1 MEKSLLILTVSRRGS
16 TLSDHNSGA
25 GIMGVEFIGYIGTRL
40 QSEIIAAQS
49 AVLDP
54 AHVEQA
60 ARIHEEGGFDRAL
73 VAFHSTSPESILVA
87 AHAASVTRR
96 LGLLIAHRPGFTAP
110 TLAARQFATLD
121 VFTGGRV
128 ALHVITGG
136 SDQELRQDGSFI
148 SKDERYART
157 DEYLDVV
164 RREWT
169 SAEPFDHHGT
179 HYHVEQ
185 AFSAVKSP
193 QHPHIP
199 VYFGGASEAAIR
211 VAGKHADVY
220 ALWGESYAQVAEL
233 VGRVRAEAAR
243 HRRTI
248 RFSLSLRPI
257 LADTETKAWARAEEI
272 LQRARGLAERN
283 NSFRK
288 APPENAG
295 SQRLLAAAAQGDRLD
310 KRLWTGIAG
319 LLGAQ
324 GSSTALVGTPEQ
336 VADAMLDYHDLGIT
350 TFLVRGFDPLED
362 AIAYGRDLLP
372 LTRQLIARRR
382 PDAA

>member
-1 MEKSLLILTVSRRGS
+1 MS
-16 TLSDHNSGA
+16 
-25 GIMGVEFIGYIGTRL
+25 VEFIGYIGTRL
-40 QSEIIAAQS
+40 QSEIITAQGP
-49 AVLDP
+49 ALDP

-60 ARIHEEGGFDRAL
+60 ARIHEDGGFDRAL

-87 AHAASVTRR
+87 GHAASVTKR

-110 TLAARQFATLD
+110 TLAARQLATLD

-148 SKDERYART
+148 GKDERYART
-157 DEYLDVV
+157 DEYLEIV

-169 SAEPFDHHGT
+169 STAPFDHHGRF
-179 HYHVEQ
+179 YQVEQ

-193 QHPHIP
+193 QQPHIP
-199 VYFGGASEAAIR
+199 VYFGGASDAAIR

-220 ALWGESYAQVAEL
+220 ALWGETYAQVAEL
-233 VGRVRAEAAR
+233 VGRVRNEAAR
-243 HRRTI
+243 HGRTI

-257 LADTETKAWARAEEI
+257 LAGTEAKAWARANDI
-272 LQRARGLAERN
+272 LERATAQAERAGT
-283 NSFRK
+283 FRK

-295 SQRLLAAAAQGDRLD
+295 SQRLLAAAAQGARLD

-324 GSSTALVGTPEQ
+324 GNSTALVGTPEQ
-336 VADAMLDYHDLGIT
+336 VADALLDYHDLGIT
-350 TFLVRGFDPLED
+350 TFLIRGFDPLED
-362 AIAYGRDLLP
+362 AIGYGRDLLP
-372 LTRQLIARRR
+372 LTRALIDQRR
-382 PDAA
+382 PRAA